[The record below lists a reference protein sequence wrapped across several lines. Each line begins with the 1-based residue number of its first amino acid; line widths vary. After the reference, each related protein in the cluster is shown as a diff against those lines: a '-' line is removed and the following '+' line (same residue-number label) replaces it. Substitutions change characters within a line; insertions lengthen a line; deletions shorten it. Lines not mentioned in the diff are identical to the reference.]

1 MGMIWWI
8 LPTVAGVIGLMLG
21 FAGLSK
27 LARMQPMSGGLRLL
41 FGTGFLGLAGVTTF
55 VGLNLQ
61 TYQRLTKE
69 RVVARISF
77 DAVEGQA
84 DTYVADLLLP
94 EGETQSYTIHGD
106 EWLMRARVI
115 KFKPMANMLGYDS
128 VYRLDRLSGHFED
141 VDKERDA
148 PVSVERLSVNPGLD
162 VAALAREYGDRF
174 GIRDASY
181 GSAVYN
187 PMGDDFAYDV
197 MITQDA
203 LIARPAN
210 ALTRMQLGV
219 YETEVELRETAPQIE
234 QAVATDAQPEQE

>member
-8 LPTVAGVIGLMLG
+8 LPAVAAAIGIMLG

-27 LARMQPMSGGLRLL
+27 LARLKPVSGGARLL
-41 FGTGFLGLAGVTTF
+41 FGTGFLGLAGLVTFT
-55 VGLNLQ
+55 GLNLQ

-69 RVVARISF
+69 RVVATISF

-84 DTYVADLLLP
+84 DTYIANLLLP
-94 EGETQSYTIHGD
+94 EGEKQSYTFHGD

-115 KFKPMANMLGYDS
+115 KFKPMSNMLGYDS

-141 VDKERDA
+141 VDRERA
-148 PVSVERLSVNPGLD
+148 EPSSVERLSANPGLD
-162 VAALAREYGDRF
+162 VHALAKEFGPRF
-174 GIRDASY
+174 GVRDASY

-187 PMGDDFAYDV
+187 PMGDDFSYEV
-197 MITQDA
+197 SITQDA

-219 YETEVELRETAPQIE
+219 YDVEAQLKAPKADDEIE
-234 QAVATDAQPEQE
+234 E